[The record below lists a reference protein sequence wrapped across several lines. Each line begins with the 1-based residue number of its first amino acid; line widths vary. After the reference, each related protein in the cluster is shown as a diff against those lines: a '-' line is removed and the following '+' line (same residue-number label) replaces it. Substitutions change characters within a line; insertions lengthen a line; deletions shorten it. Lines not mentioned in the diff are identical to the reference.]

1 MEALPQRTRKQSMK
15 KEFNFKGSKKVGDR
29 FKGKEIKVSVTARLD
44 PQVVAWLK
52 KESEKKGIPYQTL
65 MNSILTES
73 MNARDQEATIRRIVR
88 EELRKKT
95 G

>member
-1 MEALPQRTRKQSMK
+1 MK

-29 FKGKEIKVSVTARLD
+29 FKGKEIKVSITARLD

-52 KESEKKGIPYQTL
+52 TESEKKGIPYQTL

-73 MNARDQEATIRRIVR
+73 MNSRDQEATIRRIVR

>member
-1 MEALPQRTRKQSMK
+1 MK

-95 G
+95 GWANLIPHQK